1 MAQQNS
7 NRGKLLAVNTTALTI
22 GRLGSKVL
30 VFLLVRFYTAVL
42 TKEEFGTADLITSL
56 CNFLI
61 PIACAGLSS
70 GFFRFAAE
78 ARSKQEQSDVF
89 SAGMAILLLASMGF
103 ALLSPVLFAVPYFS
117 DYVWLILLYVLCA
130 NFHYLCSDFGRAQG
144 NYRLFAIQGLL
155 NTALNIGFNLIFLLP
170 LDMGL
175 TGYVLSIIAADL
187 TTSLFLFLYCRLG
200 QYLRPGAAS
209 RATVRAILRYS
220 VPLIPAALCWWITN
234 VSDRFMVTHICG
246 EAQNGLYAAAY
257 KIPNILTTA
266 CGIFIDAWQFSAV
279 LANHKAT
286 DEETKEQTEER
297 RRSLTAFFT
306 KIFRGYG
313 AFLLPLLMIYLAVV
327 RLRDG
332 EDYCRGG
339 RGWMAL
345 CIIVLLPAMIH
356 TCMIAAGGAQGALDT
371 FGIKALYLLGV
382 DKMGGGV
389 FGGLLGKLSYVGLGV
404 VGTLIVGIVL
414 LVVLLMLFLGITP
427 AQIKLWWCA
436 WREARQER
444 LDREAY
450 EREQEE
456 KEQRKREAAERKAQL
471 KARREPEEDD
481 AMLLPA
487 PTRRRMERE
496 QDMEEFPR
504 SDCREGKAGR
514 KPYDQDDDEQASYL
528 DPIEALL
535 AGGRK
540 KKNESESD
548 FLHTI

>member
-22 GRLGSKVL
+22 GRLGSKLL

-89 SAGMAILLLASMGF
+89 SAGMTILALASMAF
-103 ALLSPVLFAVPYFS
+103 ALLSPILFFIPYFS

-130 NFHYLCSDFGRAQG
+130 NFHYLCSDFVRAQG

-209 RATVRAILRYS
+209 RATVRAMLRYS

-279 LANHKAT
+279 LANRKAT

-297 RRSLTAFFT
+297 RRSLTTFFT

-313 AFLLPLLMIYLAVV
+313 TFLWL
-327 RLRDG
+327 
-332 EDYCRGG
+332 
-339 RGWMAL
+339 
-345 CIIVLLPAMIH
+345 
-356 TCMIAAGGAQGALDT
+356 AAGGLILITKPMAAILFDASFAEAWQYIPVLLLATALSALSNFVGSVYMVECRGVATMVTALIGALVNIGLNLWLIPFMGPMGAAIAT
-371 FGIKALYLLGV
+371 LVSYLLVFIIRLIHTRRFIPFRLPLIWMVLNLLLLGV
-382 DKMGGGV
+382 LCTVMTLAVRGWVWYSLGACFILAVLDAPY
-389 FGGLLGKLSYVGLGV
+389 LLRA
-404 VGTLIVGIVL
+404 VL
-414 LVVLLMLFLGITP
+414 QLL
-427 AQIKLWWCA
+427 
-436 WREARQER
+436 RQ
-444 LDREAY
+444 
-450 EREQEE
+450 
-456 KEQRKREAAERKAQL
+456 
-471 KARREPEEDD
+471 RR
-481 AMLLPA
+481 
-487 PTRRRMERE
+487 
-496 QDMEEFPR
+496 QK
-504 SDCREGKAGR
+504 S
-514 KPYDQDDDEQASYL
+514 
-528 DPIEALL
+528 
-535 AGGRK
+535 
-540 KKNESESD
+540 
-548 FLHTI
+548 